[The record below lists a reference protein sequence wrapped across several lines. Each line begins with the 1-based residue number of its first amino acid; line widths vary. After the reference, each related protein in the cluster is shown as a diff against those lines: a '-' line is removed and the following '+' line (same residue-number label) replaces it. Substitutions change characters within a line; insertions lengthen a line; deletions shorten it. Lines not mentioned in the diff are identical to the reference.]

1 MTNRKLTLKSCAVRG
16 PAGKSAYEVAVAEGY
31 TGTVE
36 EYNALLASV
45 PEYFTKNFG
54 APIPVEHA
62 ADMTDTNAVY
72 LYVGSEDGY
81 SYGFTYAYISDA
93 WQPVNEYG
101 VDVTPDGVAGAIGEM
116 TDTQKTQALEELGGA
131 SEDDLDTANARIDN
145 IIALPSGS
153 TQGDAEL
160 MDIRVGYDGETYN
173 SAGTAV
179 RTQIGKLESDVFF
192 NGFTPD
198 AKQALLNLLAH
209 VAYTDEH
216 GQDYYDALE
225 AELFRTAEI
234 VSISAVFDQGSAVIY
249 DTDDLDTLR
258 QYLTVTATYEDLSQ
272 REVTGY
278 TLSGTLTEGTST
290 ITVSYGGK
298 TTTFNVVVTHSEV
311 PAGFRRCEYI
321 EGTGTQYISTDVA
334 VGSSTIKIQC
344 GYFKQS
350 QAAAEEAL
358 VVGHPGGASAGFEIG
373 FNATANRLF
382 AFSSSSAQIVDAL
395 VYGNVNDVECVFK
408 PSSPYA
414 TLTLTH
420 GETTL
425 TGTKTSANNSNIST
439 SKIRLFHTDGASAVA
454 TARLYYCRVYRDSDI
469 AVFDGVPCYR
479 TSDNVAG
486 LYDKV
491 TEQFFSSIG
500 SGQFVKG
507 GDV

>member
-216 GQDYYDALE
+216 GQDYYDELE
-225 AELFRTAEI
+225 TELFRTAGL
-234 VSISAVFDQGSAVIY
+234 VSISAVFDQGSATVY
-249 DTDDLDTLR
+249 DSDDLDTLR
-258 QYLTVTATYEDLSQ
+258 QYLTVTATYEDLST
-272 REVTGY
+272 REITGY
-278 TLSGTLTEGTST
+278 TLSGTLTVGTST

-298 TTTFNVVVTHSEV
+298 TTTFDVTVSTHLLYSLENYAFDTETIDTQIALWETDQDWTIAFDANLTTNPTSGDGNSWRLV
-311 PAGFRRCEYI
+311 AKWVTSFNGWAINLGKGNGTVTTLAFAYMGSTYVTVSNI
-321 EGTGTQYISTDVA
+321 AVGTGRYRFVITHAKDS
-334 VGSSTIKIQC
+334 GSATLKIRKDSGTAQT
-344 GYFKQS
+344 FSQS
-350 QAAAEEAL
+350 
-358 VVGHPGGASAGFEIG
+358 GAFQSNTGPVRFGA
-373 FNATANRLF
+373 NATNYALPKGTINKAYIYDAVLT
-382 AFSSSSAQIVDAL
+382 AEQINTFL
-395 VYGNVNDVECVFK
+395 
-408 PSSPYA
+408 
-414 TLTLTH
+414 
-420 GETTL
+420 
-425 TGTKTSANNSNIST
+425 
-439 SKIRLFHTDGASAVA
+439 
-454 TARLYYCRVYRDSDI
+454 
-469 AVFDGVPCYR
+469 
-479 TSDNVAG
+479 G
-486 LYDKV
+486 L
-491 TEQFFSSIG
+491 
-500 SGQFVKG
+500 
-507 GDV
+507 